1 MQPRR
6 PYEYLIELRQDSFLH
21 SRVKSFLLVLSIGS
35 IAGCGYFLAHSP
47 TFQQMFK
54 PEFEPP
60 IAATLPQPPKR
71 SGQNPD
77 TKSQDVRS
85 PDFRA
90 PIAPSGAMTAAAAAV
105 PSPYSASK
113 SVGFTAPSA
122 VHNSPTA
129 TSYTSP
135 DLAAAAHQPYVAPP
149 QGQVLGASTYD
160 TDARFADLQNQIDAL
175 AQLPRSVFVPSFSGP
190 AASTPVNTQ
199 TFAVA
204 QKIDHLANISVNGV
218 SGLTDADIP
227 DSLTASNYLPLTGG
241 TLSGSTTLDASLTV
255 NGDLTMSGT
264 LTAGALSVAAL
275 SSSGGVIG
283 PFIQATSTSATS
295 TFEGGFSA
303 MGNVALATTTI
314 TGPLTVQGWGD
325 PDAFHITSA
334 GNVGIGTTSPSDVL
348 HIYKYDSDS
357 IGGIIENPY
366 SGGRVKL
373 TLKSYTTEPAYIDWG
388 HTSYDLN
395 IVSGRNNFGNIA
407 LKTLTS
413 GVEVDRLH
421 ILNNGNVGI
430 GSTTPW
436 GKLSIT
442 GSGSGTGIAFAVA
455 DNANSPKVVVQD
467 NGNVGI
473 GTTTPLAKLH
483 VGGGPAFTFYGSAN
497 IPTSAAVM
505 GYGNI
510 VSGAHLPGDSAYVG
524 MTGFQD
530 TSNYSLAFTG
540 MRGTFSGNASD
551 VASKLELLTTLD
563 NNPQVRMTID
573 TAGNVGIGATS
584 PDMLL
589 SVGSNSPT
597 GAVAHFENSTGSCY
611 INPTNTALSCS
622 SDARLKTNI
631 TPLPDADGLDA
642 LLKLGPVT
650 FNWKNESATSSHHS
664 GFIAQEVQ
672 QVLPDLVSQGPDG
685 YYTMNYAG
693 LVTYI
698 VKAVQEL
705 ASQLSDITNTVTSFA
720 ERFVTKELVATNGT
734 FDHLTAKTLC
744 VEDICV
750 SRDQLAALL
759 AAAGQSGASSSWTQS
774 STASTMPA
782 TSSSPVISVN
792 GNNPAH
798 INVGDSY
805 SDLGARIIGPT
816 EADTNLGL
824 RYFVDG
830 ALVPFVSLDTS
841 TSTTYVIEYVAE
853 NATGTSTSTR
863 TVIVQAHE
871 QMTFAQPTPPP
882 PEEATSSA
890 ATSTSATTTPQ

>member
-1 MQPRR
+1 
-6 PYEYLIELRQDSFLH
+6 
-21 SRVKSFLLVLSIGS
+21 
-35 IAGCGYFLAHSP
+35 
-47 TFQQMFK
+47 
-54 PEFEPP
+54 
-60 IAATLPQPPKR
+60 
-71 SGQNPD
+71 
-77 TKSQDVRS
+77 
-85 PDFRA
+85 
-90 PIAPSGAMTAAAAAV
+90 
-105 PSPYSASK
+105 
-113 SVGFTAPSA
+113 
-122 VHNSPTA
+122 
-129 TSYTSP
+129 
-135 DLAAAAHQPYVAPP
+135 
-149 QGQVLGASTYD
+149 
-160 TDARFADLQNQIDAL
+160 
-175 AQLPRSVFVPSFSGP
+175 
-190 AASTPVNTQ
+190 
-199 TFAVA
+199 
-204 QKIDHLANISVNGV
+204 
-218 SGLTDADIP
+218 
-227 DSLTASNYLPLTGG
+227 
-241 TLSGSTTLDASLTV
+241 
-255 NGDLTMSGT
+255 
-264 LTAGALSVAAL
+264 
-275 SSSGGVIG
+275 
-283 PFIQATSTSATS
+283 
-295 TFEGGFSA
+295 
-303 MGNVALATTTI
+303 
-314 TGPLTVQGWGD
+314 
-325 PDAFHITSA
+325 
-334 GNVGIGTTSPSDVL
+334 
-348 HIYKYDSDS
+348 
-357 IGGIIENPY
+357 
-366 SGGRVKL
+366 
-373 TLKSYTTEPAYIDWG
+373 
-388 HTSYDLN
+388 
-395 IVSGRNNFGNIA
+395 
-407 LKTLTS
+407 
-413 GVEVDRLH
+413 
-421 ILNNGNVGI
+421 
-430 GSTTPW
+430 
-436 GKLSIT
+436 
-442 GSGSGTGIAFAVA
+442 
-455 DNANSPKVVVQD
+455 
-467 NGNVGI
+467 
-473 GTTTPLAKLH
+473 
-483 VGGGPAFTFYGSAN
+483 
-497 IPTSAAVM
+497 
-505 GYGNI
+505 
-510 VSGAHLPGDSAYVG
+510 
-524 MTGFQD
+524 
-530 TSNYSLAFTG
+530 
-540 MRGTFSGNASD
+540 
-551 VASKLELLTTLD
+551 
-563 NNPQVRMTID
+563 MTID

-611 INPTNTALSCS
+611 INPTNTGLSCS

-841 TSTTYVIEYVAE
+841 TSTT
-853 NATGTSTSTR
+853 TR